1 MKNGYNLTQPPAI
14 ESGTLTLYQFYD
26 LGYAINLDVAQARL
40 AEPSAQRRTQAP
52 VRQAESI
59 EIAQQPLRVD
69 RGGLGVAFEQLMLNG
84 RLRASIY
91 DLGTVALALTLHL
104 PSATT
109 WETLAGILGAWQ
121 QSSTALQ
128 QQFGTALDELAAAIA
143 PAIERPNRS
152 SIVEDYCVLIVDR
165 LAGGAN
171 PTVLANH
178 PQVQAALLGER
189 RTLSEGSASFF
200 THLSY
205 YPDDL
210 AMVSWN
216 GALIVD
222 PAPFAAATA
231 ADLIEFANVELLLMR
246 TYDADIE
253 AELPRVIQRINQT
266 RGRFVL
272 PFVRRYSRLLTDVQ
286 QLVFDVTEVTERVD
300 NALKVTDDV
309 YWNRLYDAAVQ
320 VLRVQV
326 WRQGVEHKLTL
337 LRETYEMLHNDAE
350 AERSSALEIIVIL
363 LIAFEIVWALL
374 GH

>member
-1 MKNGYNLTQPPAI
+1 MTETTTPPAI
-14 ESGTLTLYQFYD
+14 EAGTLTLYQFYD

-59 EIAQQPLRVD
+59 QIAQQPLRVD
-69 RGGLGVAFEQLMLNG
+69 RGALGVAFETLMLTG

-104 PSATT
+104 PHATQWT
-109 WETLAGILGAWQ
+109 TLAGMLAAWQ
-121 QSSTALQ
+121 QSSVALQ
-128 QQFGTALDELAAAIA
+128 QQFRAALDELEAAIG

-152 SIVEDYCVLIVDR
+152 QIVEDYCVLLVDR
-165 LAGGAN
+165 LTDSAN
-171 PTVLANH
+171 PAMLAEH

-189 RTLSEGSASFF
+189 RELSDDSRSFF
-200 THLSY
+200 TKLSY
-205 YPDDL
+205 YTDDL
-210 AMVSWN
+210 AMLSWN

-222 PAPFAAATA
+222 PAPNAATTA

-253 AELPRVIQRINQT
+253 AELPRVIQRINVT
-266 RGRFVL
+266 RGRFNL

-300 NALKVTDDV
+300 NALKVSDDV
-309 YWNRLYDAAVQ
+309 YWNRLYESAVH
-320 VLRVQV
+320 VLRLQV
-326 WRQGVEHKLTL
+326 WRQGVEHKLAL

-363 LIAFEIVWALL
+363 LIAFEIVWTLL